1 MASDRELLIRI
12 SGRLDGSLQ
21 SATERAKSQLGSLG
35 SSLSGLAQKAAMGL
49 GAAMAGAIGGAVAVG
64 SKFEAAMSK
73 VQAITNASTDDL
85 KKLEQ
90 QAKDLGATTQFSAT
104 QAADAMSFLGMAGW
118 KTEQIMAGM
127 PGLLNL
133 SAASGTDLAR
143 TADILSNVITG
154 MGLSAD
160 QAGHVAD
167 VFAYAMS
174 NSNVTVEMLGESM
187 KYAAPVAK
195 AFGASLED
203 TTALMSMMGDAG
215 IQASQAG
222 TTLRAGLLRLAGPPK
237 KAADALASLG
247 EDTQAA
253 YTEAQEAQQAMK
265 NMGLELTD
273 AAGNMKPMSQI
284 LIEMRESMKGMGNAE
299 KMAKLGAIFGTTA
312 VPGWMAV
319 LDAAPEKFDALM
331 LQMMKAD
338 GTSERMAI
346 TMTNNLKGQMTMF
359 GSVMESIGINIYD
372 KIKAPLTEAMKAV
385 NGALSDMS
393 KSIASGEL
401 SASFEKIGTALAG
414 MVTGIANTL
423 PVVLPMIVSLFGFI
437 VDHGGTIISILAGI
451 GAGFAAFKIAGFIA
465 AIGPLITGVTTFVST
480 LFGAIKAWGVLST
493 AMGLMATVNPMTWI
507 IIGISALVAAIVWCC
522 THWDMIMNEVEFVKN
537 KFGEFGAYLQQWA
550 SEKWQAIVTKCQECI
565 DGVKGIW
572 DGIKAWFANI
582 GNQAIEAFKK
592 SMVYTKLSGPVNNLI
607 NAISTRFKQL
617 VTIISGVWQS
627 IVTTVTGVFTTVQSI
642 ISNAI
647 NGIISF
653 ISARVMAVITIFT
666 NIFNQLAMILTPYI
680 QTFISIVTG
689 IGTGIYNAVVSYLNM
704 VYSFWMSIWN
714 AVVAGFSA
722 YVASIQTAI
731 GYFIDAIGSII
742 DFVTNVFMGN
752 WTGAW
757 EAVVSAFG
765 SIFSGIQALASAP
778 INAVIALINELIG
791 KINSVSFDIPSWVPG
806 VGGQHFG
813 FDVPSIPALASGG
826 ITTGPTTALIGEGS
840 EQEAVLP
847 LSKLSNLISTGSVS
861 GGRSSEPASAPITFA
876 PQITITGN
884 ADKDVMAQAS
894 QDMFRQFKD
903 FMERYQRENR
913 RFAFSG

>member
-35 SSLSGLAQKAAMGL
+35 SSLSGLAQKAVMGL

-73 VQAITNASTDDL
+73 VQAISGASAEDL
-85 KKLEQ
+85 AKLEA
-90 QAKDLGATTQFSAT
+90 QAKQLGKTTQFSAT
-104 QAADAMSFLGMAGW
+104 QAADAMSFLAMAGW
-118 KTEQIMAGM
+118 KTNDIMAGM
-127 PGLLNL
+127 PGLLDL
-133 SAASGTDLAR
+133 SAASGADLAR
-143 TADILSNVITG
+143 TADIISNVMTG
-154 MGLSAD
+154 MGLEAD
-160 QAGHVAD
+160 QASHVAD

-174 NSNVTVEMLGESM
+174 NSNVTVEQLGESM

-203 TTALMSMMGDAG
+203 TTALVSMMGDAG

-222 TTLRAGLLRLAGPPK
+222 TALRAGFLRLAGPPK
-237 KAADALASLG
+237 AAAKAMAEMGGNAQ
-247 EDTQAA
+247 QAF
-253 YTEAQEAQQAMK
+253 TEAQESQQALMD
-265 NMGLELTD
+265 MGLKVTD

-284 LIEMRESMKGMGNAE
+284 LTELRAKTADYSQAE
-299 KMAKLGAIFGTTA
+299 KMAALQAIFGTTA
-312 VPGWMAV
+312 VTGWMAV
-319 LDAAPEKFDALM
+319 LDASPEKFDALM
-331 LQMMKAD
+331 NSMKNAD
-338 GTSERMAI
+338 GTSRQMAI
-346 TMTNNLKGQMTMF
+346 TMTNNLKGQMTIF
-359 GSVMESIGINIYD
+359 GSVLESIGIGIYD
-372 KIKAPLTEAMKAV
+372 KLKGPLTDAMKAV
-385 NGALSDMS
+385 NETLSNISD
-393 KSIASGEL
+393 SIENGNL
-401 SASFEKIGTALAG
+401 SASFESIGTALAG

-437 VDHGGTIISILAGI
+437 VDHGGTIISILSGI

-627 IVTTVTGVFTTVQSI
+627 IVTTVTGVFTIIQSTISNVINSI
-642 ISNAI
+642 IS
-647 NGIISF
+647 F
-653 ISARVMAVITIFT
+653 VSAKVTAVITIFT
-666 NIFNQLAMILTPYI
+666 NIFNQLTMILTPYI

-826 ITTGPTTALIGEGS
+826 ITTGPTTALIGEGR

-847 LSKLSNLISTGSVS
+847 LSKLSNLISTGRVD
-861 GGRSSEPASAPITFA
+861 GGRSSEPTPAITFA

-884 ADKDVMAQAS
+884 ADKETMEQAT
-894 QDMFRQFKD
+894 QDMFRQFKS
-903 FMERYQRENR
+903 FMAQYQRENR
-913 RFAFSG
+913 RLNFSV